1 MNKMIGFAMVL
12 GALPALAKDSPF
24 ACNYGALSPAEIKRH
39 FNDLGPALRKIKT
52 GVKELPDGYAFRF
65 PNDPKTFAMLSEWIE
80 QERRCCPFFDI
91 ALRVE
96 HENGPV
102 WMELTGRP
110 GTKEFVKSDFGPWM
124 TN

>member
-1 MNKMIGFAMVL
+1 MNKMIGFAMIL
-12 GALPALAKDSPF
+12 TALPLFAKDSPF

-39 FNDLGPALRKIKT
+39 FDELGPALRKIKT
-52 GVKELPDGYAFRF
+52 GIKELPDGYAFRF

-91 ALRVE
+91 VLRVE

-102 WMELTGRP
+102 WMELSGRP
-110 GTKEFVKSDFGPWM
+110 GTKDFITADFGPWIKK
-124 TN
+124 